1 LAETVVSNLLVF
13 TESSSIQLE
22 LLYLEALQP
31 IYIEDLKERSGTTPD
46 ASVAGTALVASSPN
60 VIRSTEPM
68 TPERT
73 LSPVGL
79 RGATSPKQMDDWEK
93 SCLDL
98 LGQAI
103 DDFVN
108 DSHEQVR
115 QFSLPGNAPET
126 YNWH

>member
-1 LAETVVSNLLVF
+1 MTGDSENLSNGAIASC
-13 TESSSIQLE
+13 T
-22 LLYLEALQP
+22 A
-31 IYIEDLKERSGTTPD
+31 
-46 ASVAGTALVASSPN
+46 ASVAGTALVASSHN
-60 VIRSTEPM
+60 VISGIEAM

-79 RGATSPKQMDDWEK
+79 GGATPPRQTDDCEQG
-93 SCLDL
+93 CLDL

-115 QFSLPGNAPET
+115 QFSLPGNS
-126 YNWH
+126 